1 MRSNK
6 ELYSQCPKHTK
17 LLVSQAVVNAVLDQ
31 DPPGRFLEH
40 TSDNQYRVIS
50 YARSLRKASQ
60 SLREKSGKNEAQ
72 TTKEI
77 PEILSPEEIEIL
89 GEKRLSGHKVK
100 SRHQTSSSSSHAGLG
115 GIVESFEPDAKRV
128 KKEPPCIP
136 EDDVAPLPIDTL
148 ETRQTSVF
156 KFLSGSTIL
165 GKLSPARASTALAS
179 LRRSTPSD
187 VVSITT
193 TQSIPMSMTRG
204 NTHVRNGA
212 NDFEPLPL
220 DSGNDLD
227 IAQAKQAVNILNG
240 LRGHGEI
247 EASTEGAD
255 NFHPDAVLSVAS
267 ALATPANMGLKAQVS
282 DWLNSFLPSMAR
294 ENHDRRKQMSEAHTT
309 SRTSQKLERSLSST
323 FFRLARSPS
332 DFLTTLK
339 SGVTAFFE
347 TKEEDISEPVN
358 VPKPSL
364 MDQNHSF
371 GTPAVSKKDD
381 LLEDTEETATERQFR
396 KLAPR

>member
-40 TSDNQYRVIS
+40 TTDNQYRVIS

-89 GEKRLSGHKVK
+89 GEKRLSGKKVK
-100 SRHQTSSSSSHAGLG
+100 SRRQTSSSSSHAELR
-115 GIVESFEPDAKRV
+115 GIAESFEPDAKRV

-165 GKLSPARASTALAS
+165 GKLSPARASIALAS

-193 TQSIPMSMTRG
+193 TQSIPMNMTRG

-212 NDFEPLPL
+212 DEFEPLPL

-227 IAQAKQAVNILNG
+227 SAQAKQAVNILNG

-247 EASTEGAD
+247 EASTEGTD

-282 DWLNSFLPSMAR
+282 DWLNSFLPSMDR
-294 ENHDRRKQMSEAHTT
+294 ENHDRRKQSSEAHMA

-339 SGVTAFFE
+339 SGVTAFLRQRRKKF
-347 TKEEDISEPVN
+347 
-358 VPKPSL
+358 
-364 MDQNHSF
+364 QNLSMF
-371 GTPAVSKKDD
+371 QNQV
-381 LLEDTEETATERQFR
+381 
-396 KLAPR
+396 